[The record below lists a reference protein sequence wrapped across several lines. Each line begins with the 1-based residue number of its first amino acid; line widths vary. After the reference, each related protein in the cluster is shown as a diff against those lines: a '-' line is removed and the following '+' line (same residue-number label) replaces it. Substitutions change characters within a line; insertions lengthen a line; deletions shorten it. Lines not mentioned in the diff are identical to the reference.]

1 MIRVE
6 DRALIKYVLYLLLV
20 NQSKI
25 DSLYRRGRL
34 ELSLQADWI
43 ISHYR
48 FEVIGRQPML
58 PFTPHSK
65 HVLKNIFHIDRHTV
79 ATETPESCC
88 EGPPALWR
96 LQFDFQV
103 IQIRTEI
110 AIMSVA
116 ENCWFLLP
124 MANNQEKGKMFPR
137 NEEMYS
143 VFFPPM
149 SYRVPLTVL
158 KFALNKYHCVLIE
171 ITSSFVTGEM
181 LGRKIDNC
189 NVCLYL
195 IIIFLLVV
203 LLSFIF

>member
-6 DRALIKYVLYLLLV
+6 DIALIKYVLYLLLV
-20 NQSKI
+20 NQGKTY
-25 DSLYRRGRL
+25 SLCRRGRL

-79 ATETPESCC
+79 ATETPESCHG
-88 EGPPALWR
+88 GPPALWR

-103 IQIRTEI
+103 IQIRTET
-110 AIMSVA
+110 AIMSVV
-116 ENCWFLLP
+116 ENCWFLLL

-137 NEEMYS
+137 NKEMHT

-149 SYRVPLTVL
+149 RYKQCLLQSWNLPWIDVTV
-158 KFALNKYHCVLIE
+158 
-171 ITSSFVTGEM
+171 S
-181 LGRKIDNC
+181 
-189 NVCLYL
+189 
-195 IIIFLLVV
+195 
-203 LLSFIF
+203 LSE

>member
-1 MIRVE
+1 M
-6 DRALIKYVLYLLLV
+6 
-20 NQSKI
+20 
-25 DSLYRRGRL
+25 
-34 ELSLQADWI
+34 
-43 ISHYR
+43 
-48 FEVIGRQPML
+48 
-58 PFTPHSK
+58 
-65 HVLKNIFHIDRHTV
+65 DRHTV

-88 EGPPALWR
+88 VGPPALWR

-116 ENCWFLLP
+116 ENCWFLLL
-124 MANNQEKGKMFPR
+124 MANNQEKGNMFPR
-137 NEEMYS
+137 NKEMHS
-143 VFFPPM
+143 AFFPPM
-149 SYRVPLTVL
+149 SYRVPLIVL
-158 KFALNKYHCVLIE
+158 KFAFNRCHCVLIG
-171 ITSSFVTGEM
+171 ITSSFVIGEM